1 MQRYEYRVMPAPRK
15 AEKVK
20 GAKTTEERFAAALTG
35 VMNELGAQGWEYL
48 RADTLPCEERSGLTG
63 SKTTFQT
70 LLVFR
75 RAIPEAVPVAAP
87 SPLRE
92 EVAEPASV
100 TVAAPAAAVPAPVRR
115 PTPLW
120 LGKADAPTG
129 QAPVLGPATP
139 RPADAE

>member
-15 AEKVK
+15 ADKVK
-20 GAKTTEERFAAALTG
+20 GAKTTEDRFAASLTA

-48 RADTLPCEERSGLTG
+48 RADTLPCEERTGLTG

-75 RAIPEAVPVAAP
+75 RPLPEPEAERPVEPVLPLPAP
-87 SPLRE
+87 P
-92 EVAEPASV
+92 APPEPA
-100 TVAAPAAAVPAPVRR
+100 APVRR

-120 LGKADAPTG
+120 LGKAEAAPG
-129 QAPVLGPATP
+129 AAPALGPAAP
-139 RPADAE
+139 RPATEE

>member
-20 GAKTTEERFAAALTG
+20 GARTTEERFAAALTG
-35 VMNELGAQGWEYL
+35 VMNDLGAQGWEYL
-48 RADTLPCEERSGLTG
+48 RADTLPCEERTGLTG

-75 RAIPEAVPVAAP
+75 RPVPEPEPERPADTAIPLPVPPVAP
-87 SPLRE
+87 
-92 EVAEPASV
+92 EPA
-100 TVAAPAAAVPAPVRR
+100 APVRR

-120 LGKADAPTG
+120 LGKAEAAPG
-129 QAPVLGPATP
+129 AAPALGPAAP
-139 RPADAE
+139 RAADE

>member
-15 AEKVK
+15 ADKVK

-35 VMNELGAQGWEYL
+35 VMNDLGAQGWEYL

-75 RAIPEAVPVAAP
+75 RPIPEATPAVPPPAP
-87 SPLRE
+87 
-92 EVAEPASV
+92 EVVVEPAPL
-100 TVAAPAAAVPAPVRR
+100 TVVAPPAPAPAAVRR

-120 LGKADAPTG
+120 LGKADAPAG
-129 QAPVLGPATP
+129 QAPVLGPAKP
-139 RPADAE
+139 ARPEGEA

>member
-1 MQRYEYRVMPAPRK
+1 MQRYEYKVMPAPRK

-35 VMNELGAQGWEYL
+35 VMNELGAQGWDYL
-48 RADTLPCEERSGLTG
+48 RADTLPCEERTGLTG

-75 RAIPEAVPVAAP
+75 RPLPEASPAVPQPAPEAV
-87 SPLRE
+87 
-92 EVAEPASV
+92 AEPPPLTLA
-100 TVAAPAAAVPAPVRR
+100 TPPAPAPVRR

-120 LGKADAPTG
+120 LGKADAPAG
-129 QAPVLGPATP
+129 QAPVLGPAKP
-139 RPADAE
+139 VRPEDEA

>member
-35 VMNELGAQGWEYL
+35 VMNDLGAQGWEYL
-48 RADTLPCEERSGLTG
+48 RADTLPCEERTGLTG

-75 RAIPEAVPVAAP
+75 RPVPEPERSADTAIPAPVPPTVP
-87 SPLRE
+87 
-92 EVAEPASV
+92 EPA
-100 TVAAPAAAVPAPVRR
+100 APVRR

-120 LGKADAPTG
+120 LGKAEAAPG
-129 QAPVLGPATP
+129 AAPALGPAAP
-139 RPADAE
+139 RAVDE

>member
-35 VMNELGAQGWEYL
+35 VMNDLGAQGWEYL
-48 RADTLPCEERSGLTG
+48 RADTLPCEERTGLTG

-75 RAIPEAVPVAAP
+75 RPVPEPEGSADPAIPAPVPPAVPE
-87 SPLRE
+87 PL
-92 EVAEPASV
+92 
-100 TVAAPAAAVPAPVRR
+100 APVRR

-120 LGKADAPTG
+120 LGKAEAAPG
-129 QAPVLGPATP
+129 AAPALGPAAP
-139 RPADAE
+139 RAADE